1 MNVQRRCQP
10 LLVFLQIAPGCGEAF
25 AKPGWQEE
33 GQEWHSLLHLP
44 LQSVPDSGESV
55 SMVRHQDEKGV
66 VERTILVKI
75 VEKLNQVVVSGLQ
88 VVYSVKVLTLERQHR
103 PSDQPTCK

>member
-1 MNVQRRCQP
+1 MKVKRRCQP
-10 LLVFLQIAPGCGEAF
+10 LDIFLQIAPGRGEGL

-66 VERTILVKI
+66 VERAILVKI
-75 VEKLNQVVVSGLQ
+75 VEELYQVVVSCLQ
-88 VVYSVKVLTLERQHR
+88 VVYSVKTKLYKR
-103 PSDQPTCK
+103 PGDA

>member
-1 MNVQRRCQP
+1 MKVKRRCQP
-10 LLVFLQIAPGCGEAF
+10 LDIFLQIAPGRGEGL

-44 LQSVPDSGESV
+44 LQSVSYFVESV
-55 SMVRHQDEKGV
+55 PVVRHQDEQGV

-75 VEKLNQVVVSGLQ
+75 VEKLNQVIVSCLQ
-88 VVYSVKVLTLERQHR
+88 VS
-103 PSDQPTCK
+103 